1 MTTIEK
7 YFCPGASSCL
17 IVGEV
22 AQTHDGSLGQAHAF
36 IDAIADAGAD
46 AVKFQTHIASA
57 ESTPDEPFRVPFS
70 RQDTSR
76 YQYWKRM
83 EFSRE
88 QWQGLAEH
96 ALERNLYFLSSPF
109 SEEAVDLLEHVG
121 MPAWKIASGEVGN
134 QHLLEKIVA
143 TGKPIILSSGLSSFE
158 ELDAAVEL
166 ARSAGV
172 PYAVMQTTTQYPT
185 PPEKV
190 GLNVI
195 PLMQERY
202 GCTVGLS
209 DHSGTI
215 YPGLAAFTLGSRM
228 LEVHVALSRYMFGPD
243 VCASVTVEELAQLVR
258 GIRFLEQAMQ
268 SPVDKDSVVS
278 ELSDL
283 KRIFGR
289 SAVPTRDLPQGAVL
303 SPGDLAA
310 KKPGT
315 GIPANMIQ
323 SLYGKRIKRALKVDE
338 IFRNEDLEE
347 GPNKKENFHAKT

>member
-7 YFCPGASSCL
+7 YFQPSSNTCL
-17 IVGEV
+17 IIGEV
-22 AQTHDGSLGQAHAF
+22 SQTHDGSLGQAHAF

-57 ESTPDEPFRVPFS
+57 ESTPEEPFRVPFS
-70 RQDTSR
+70 RQDSSR

-88 QWQGLAEH
+88 QWQGLVEH
-96 ALERNLYFLSSPF
+96 ALERGLYFLSSPF
-109 SEEAVDLLEHVG
+109 SEEAADLLESIG
-121 MPAWKIASGEVGN
+121 MPAWKIASGEVSN
-134 QHLLEKIVA
+134 RSLLEKIVA
-143 TGKPIILSSGLSSFE
+143 TDKPVILSSGLSSFE
-158 ELDAAVEL
+158 ELDAAVEIM
-166 ARSAGV
+166 RSAGV

-185 PPEKV
+185 PPEKL

-195 PLMQERY
+195 PLMQDRY

-215 YPGLAAFTLGSRM
+215 YPGLAAFTLGARM

-243 VCASVTVEELAQLVR
+243 VCASVTVEELAQLVQC
-258 GIRFLEQAMQ
+258 IRFLEQAMQ
-268 SPVDKDSVVS
+268 HTVDKDSVIS

-289 SAVPTRDLPQGAVL
+289 SVVPVRDLPQGTVL
-303 SPGDLAA
+303 TPGDLVA

-315 GIPANMIQ
+315 GIPGNMIQ
-323 SLYGKRIKRALKVDE
+323 SLYGRKIKRALKTDE
-338 IFRNEDLEE
+338 IFRDEDLEGILNDE
-347 GPNKKENFHAKT
+347 DSYAKT

>member
-1 MTTIEK
+1 MTAIEK
-7 YFCPGASSCL
+7 YFRSDANSCL
-17 IVGEV
+17 IIGEV
-22 AQTHDGSLGQAHAF
+22 AQSHDGSLGQAHAF

-57 ESTPDEPFRVPFS
+57 ESTPEEPFRVPFS
-70 RQDTSR
+70 RQDSSR

-96 ALERNLYFLSSPF
+96 ALERGLYFLSSPF
-109 SEEAVDLLEHVG
+109 SEEAVDLLECIG

-134 QHLLEKIVA
+134 RSLLEKIVA
-143 TGKPIILSSGLSSFE
+143 TGKPIILSSGLSSFK
-158 ELDAAVEL
+158 ELDATVEL
-166 ARSAGV
+166 VRSAGV

-195 PLMQERY
+195 PFMQERY
-202 GCTVGLS
+202 GCAVGLS

-215 YPGLAAFTLGSRM
+215 YPALAAYSLGGRM

-243 VCASVTVEELAQLVR
+243 VCASLTVEELAQLVR
-258 GIRFLEQAMQ
+258 GIRFLERAMQ
-268 SPVDKDSVVS
+268 HPVDKDSVVS
-278 ELSDL
+278 ELGDL
-283 KRIFGR
+283 KRMFGR
-289 SAVPTRDLPQGAVL
+289 SAVPTRDLPVGTVL
-303 SPGDLAA
+303 APGDLVA

-315 GIPANMIQ
+315 GIPGNAIQ
-323 SLYGKRIKRALKVDE
+323 SLYGRRIKRTLKVDE
-338 IFRNEDLEE
+338 IFQYGDLEE
-347 GPNKKENFHAKT
+347 TQNK

>member
-1 MTTIEK
+1 MTTLDK
-7 YFCPGASSCL
+7 YFHPGANACL
-17 IVGEV
+17 IIGEV
-22 AQTHDGSLGQAHAF
+22 SQTHDGSLGQAHAF

-46 AVKFQTHIASA
+46 AVKFQTHIAAA

-70 RQDTSR
+70 QQDSSR

-88 QWQGLAEH
+88 QWQGFAEH
-96 ALERNLYFLSSPF
+96 ALVRGLYFLSSPF
-109 SEEAVDLLEHVG
+109 SEEAVDLLDSIG

-134 QHLLEKIVA
+134 QPLLEKIVA

-158 ELDAAVEL
+158 DIDAAVEL
-166 ARSAGV
+166 VRSAGV
-172 PYAVMQTTTQYPT
+172 LYAVMQTTTQYPT

-195 PLMQERY
+195 PFMQERY

-215 YPGLAAFTLGSRM
+215 YPGLAAFTLGGRI
-228 LEVHVALSRYMFGPD
+228 LEVHVTLSRYMFGPD

-258 GIRFLEQAMQ
+258 GVRFLEQTMQ
-268 SPVDKDSVVS
+268 NPMDKDAIVG

-283 KRIFGR
+283 KRMFGR
-289 SAVPTRDLPQGAVL
+289 SAVPTRELPLGTVL
-303 SPGDLAA
+303 APGDLVA

-315 GIPANMIQ
+315 GIPGNAIQ
-323 SLYGKRIKRALKVDE
+323 ALYGMRIKRTLKVDE
-338 IFRNEDLEE
+338 VFQYWDLEE
-347 GPNKKENFHAKT
+347 TQHKED

>member
-1 MTTIEK
+1 MTAIEK
-7 YFCPGASSCL
+7 YFRPDANSCL
-17 IVGEV
+17 IIGEV

-57 ESTPDEPFRVPFS
+57 ESTPDEPFRVAFS
-70 RQDTSR
+70 RQDSSR

-96 ALERNLYFLSSPF
+96 ARERGLYFLSSPF
-109 SEEAVDLLEHVG
+109 SEAAVDLLECIG

-134 QHLLEKIVA
+134 RPLLEKIVA

-158 ELDAAVEL
+158 EFDAAVEL
-166 ARSAGV
+166 VRSAGV
-172 PYAVMQTTTQYPT
+172 PHAVMQTTTQYPT

-195 PLMQERY
+195 RFMQERY
-202 GCTVGLS
+202 GCAVGLS

-243 VCASVTVEELAQLVR
+243 VCASVTV
-258 GIRFLEQAMQ
+258 
-268 SPVDKDSVVS
+268 DKDSVVS
-278 ELSDL
+278 ELGDL
-283 KRIFGR
+283 KRMFGR
-289 SAVPTRDLPQGAVL
+289 SAVPTRALPLGTVL
-303 SPGDLAA
+303 VLGDLVA

-315 GIPANMIQ
+315 GIPGNAIH
-323 SLYGKRIKRALKVDE
+323 SLYGRRIKRALKVDE
-338 IFRNEDLEE
+338 IFQYEDLEE
-347 GPNKKENFHAKT
+347 APNKENLHAKT

>member
-1 MTTIEK
+1 MTTIET
-7 YFCPGASSCL
+7 YFDPASSACL
-17 IVGEV
+17 IIGEV
-22 AQTHDGSLGQAHAF
+22 SQTHDGSLGQAHAF

-70 RQDTSR
+70 RQDSSR

-83 EFSRE
+83 EFSHE

-96 ALERNLYFLSSPF
+96 ASERGLYFLSSPF
-109 SEEAVDLLEHVG
+109 SEEAVDLLESIG
-121 MPAWKIASGEVGN
+121 MPAWKVASGEVGN

-143 TGKPIILSSGLSSFE
+143 IGKPVILSSGLSSFE
-158 ELDAAVEL
+158 ELDAAVDL
-166 ARSAGV
+166 VRSAGV

-195 PLMQERY
+195 PLIQERY

-209 DHSGTI
+209 DHSGVI
-215 YPGLAAFTLGSRM
+215 YPGLAAFTLGGRM
-228 LEVHVALSRYMFGPD
+228 LEVHVTLSRYMFGPD
-243 VCASVTVEELAQLVR
+243 VCASVTVEELVQLVR
-258 GIRFLEQAMQ
+258 GIRFLEQAIQ
-268 SPVDKDSVVS
+268 NPVDKNSVVS
-278 ELSDL
+278 ELSEL
-283 KRIFGR
+283 KCIFGR
-289 SAVPTRDLPQGAVL
+289 SAVPTRDLPQGTVL

-315 GIPANMIQ
+315 GIPGNRIK

-338 IFRNEDLEE
+338 LFQDEDLE
-347 GPNKKENFHAKT
+347 